1 MLKALRKADDLLNA
15 VFVYLSVALLVI
27 IIISTSTQVFTRYI
41 LNASL
46 SGTDEVARFA
56 FIWMSMMGAS
66 ICVRNHG
73 HAVVSI
79 LNDALKSKP
88 CAQKTHEILIQ
99 LLIIIGSLVLLIY
112 GIQLVGMTGTQKSA
126 GLGIPMSYTYAC
138 IPFGALGMIVNG
150 IVNIVDTIAVMKGGA
165 DK

>member
-1 MLKALRKADDLLNA
+1 MLKTLRKADDMLNS
-15 VFVYLSVALLVI
+15 VFTYLSVVLLVI
-27 IIISTSTQVFTRYI
+27 IIISTSIQVFTRYI

-66 ICVRNHG
+66 ICVRNNG

-79 LNDALKSKP
+79 LNDALKRKP
-88 CAQKTHEILIQ
+88 RTQKSHEILIQ
-99 LLIIIGSLVLLIY
+99 ALIVIGSLVLLVY
-112 GIQLVGMTGTQKSA
+112 GVKLVGATGAQRSA

-138 IPFGALGMIVNG
+138 VPFGALGMIING
-150 IVNIVDTIAVMKGGA
+150 IVNIVDAIAAMKGGTS
-165 DK
+165 K